1 MTRVRSFDPDA
12 AEITVYSA
20 VNDSDQIVVFEA
32 GVDRLPDVIKGIG
45 LTFAIGDRPF
55 LRVPALRPAGLTL
68 TASLTIGELRA
79 LSRFDITIRDDNGTE
94 VSDGLEHMLVGPF
107 FDALAIDT
115 VHEFFARVQQHH
127 SRFPSPMVLE
137 IAARA
142 AFARFEGHYAVQAA
156 ALTIIAHRFLDRPVA
171 SLKALDVEI
180 GWLVDR
186 SAEIVEHGKALIDG
200 SETPDWEVVR
210 WTISLATVAGYLA
223 LIGDRYVRAEGFFA
237 IPVHYV
243 ELVRLS
249 RVSALNI
256 VTGCFV
262 HGLLS
267 YVLGRNDIAK
277 DSLTTG
283 VQSLPALV
291 AAQDLMENVWVIGDL
306 MNVMRAARQCYIAL
320 VRLKLI
326 PAAGPGGAPLIDPNT
341 QILVSDV
348 TGPLHA
354 LFLAGRS
361 ALMARAVA
369 GAGGTI

>member
-1 MTRVRSFDPDA
+1 VRSSDPNA
-12 AEITVYSA
+12 AEIIVSSS
-20 VNDSDQIVVFEA
+20 VNDSDQTISFEA
-32 GVDRLPDVIKGIG
+32 GVDRLPDIISGAK

-55 LRVPALRPAGLTL
+55 LQIPALRPAGLIL
-68 TASLTIGELRA
+68 RASLSIEELRQ
-79 LSRFDITIRDDNGTE
+79 LDRFDITIRDDSGTE
-94 VSDGLEHMLVGPF
+94 VSDGLEHMFTGAF
-107 FDALAIDT
+107 FDAVSIDT
-115 VHEFFARVQQHH
+115 PQDFFAKVQLNH
-127 SRFPSPMVLE
+127 SRFSSPVVLE

-142 AFARFEGHYAVQAA
+142 AFARFAGNYCVEAA
-156 ALTIIAHRFLDRPVA
+156 ALTIVAHRFLERPVA
-171 SLKALDVEI
+171 SLKGQDQHI
-180 GWLVDR
+180 NWLLDR
-186 SAEIVEHGKALIDG
+186 SAALLERG
-200 SETPDWEVVR
+200 EARLNGVKTPDWEVAR

-237 IPVHYV
+237 IPVRYV
-243 ELVRLS
+243 DLVRLA

-267 YVLGRNDIAK
+267 HIQGRNDAATA
-277 DSLTTG
+277 SFTTG

-326 PAAGPGGAPLIDPNT
+326 PATGTGGAALMDANT

-354 LFLAGRS
+354 ILLAGRS
-361 ALMARAVA
+361 PLMARAVA
-369 GAGGTI
+369 ASGGNI